1 MVNEVPRMNKAD
13 VLFDNSRFRI
23 MGILNV
29 TPDSF
34 YDGGY
39 NFLFQEAMNRIAI
52 MVKVGADAIDIGGES
67 TRPGFDPVELKEE
80 LNRVLPVVEAASKRF
95 DVCLS
100 VDTLKFEVAREAIK
114 AGAHVINSVD
124 GLKDSRIV
132 DLVAQTNT
140 PVVIMHMH
148 GEPKTMHLSSMEGDV
163 IGELNRFFDE
173 RIEMCKAAGIKKFI
187 LDPGIGFGKSAEQ
200 NLTIIKHLG
209 KLKKKGIPLMVG
221 HSNKSFIGKI
231 IGREVD
237 ARTYGTNAVTALAFY
252 NGADIVRV
260 HEVASAKDAA
270 GIAHAVKTE
279 KIKSGA

>member
-1 MVNEVPRMNKAD
+1 MMSEVPKMNKAD
-13 VLFDNSRFRI
+13 ILFDNSRFRI

-67 TRPGFDPVELKEE
+67 TRPGSDPVELNEE
-80 LNRVLPVVEAASKRF
+80 LNRVLPVIEAASKRF

-100 VDTLKFEVAREAIK
+100 IDTQKYEVAREAIK

-124 GLKDSRIV
+124 GLRDARMA
-132 DLVAQTNT
+132 DLAAETNT
-140 PVVIMHMH
+140 PTIIMHMH
-148 GEPKTMHLSSMEGDV
+148 GEPKTMHLSSMEGNV
-163 IGELNRFFDE
+163 IEELSRFFDE
-173 RIEMCKAAGIKKFI
+173 RIEMCKGAGIKKFI

-200 NLTIIKHLG
+200 NLTIVKHLG
-209 KLKKKGIPLMVG
+209 KLKKKGIPLLIG
-221 HSNKSFIGKI
+221 HSNKSFIGKVT
-231 IGREVD
+231 GREVD
-237 ARTYGTNAVTALAFY
+237 ARTFGTNAVTALAFY

-260 HEVASAKDAA
+260 HEVASARDAA
-270 GIAHAVKTE
+270 NIAYAVKTE
-279 KIKSGA
+279 KIKPGA

>member
-1 MVNEVPRMNKAD
+1 MNKAD
-13 VLFDNSRFRI
+13 ILFDNSRFRI

-67 TRPGFDPVELKEE
+67 TRPGSDPVELNEE
-80 LNRVLPVVEAASKRF
+80 LNRVLPVIEAASKRF

-100 VDTLKFEVAREAIK
+100 VDTQKYEVAREAIK
-114 AGAHVINSVD
+114 AGAHVVNSID
-124 GLKDSRIV
+124 GLRDVRMV

-140 PVVIMHMH
+140 PTIIMHMH
-148 GEPKTMHLSSMEGDV
+148 GEPKTMHLSAMEGNV
-163 IGELNRFFDE
+163 IEELSRFFDE
-173 RIEMCKAAGIKKFI
+173 RIEMCKGAGIKKFI

-200 NLTIIKHLG
+200 NLTIIKHIG
-209 KLKKKGIPLMVG
+209 KLKKKGIPLLIG
-221 HSNKSFIGKI
+221 HSNKSFIGKVT
-231 IGREVD
+231 GREID
-237 ARTYGTNAVTALAFY
+237 ARTFGTNAVTTLAFY

-270 GIAHAVKTE
+270 NIAHAVKTE
-279 KIKSGA
+279 KIKPGV